1 VSSLITRLAEGVRR
15 HGAFQTAKA
24 AVETFFTEL
33 AKAGTEIAQLDPS
46 KIESSEIG
54 KAWAETIGTP
64 PNGFG
69 RLIKAFGS
77 FAALPNT
84 AGSLSKPFSDYYG
97 AFSVIVKN
105 DADAV
110 EAAIATAKTQKTA
123 FTLLNAL
130 GSEKKP
136 KDEPTT
142 AEYQLAMLKASKTWF
157 EHAAKVCSSSEVTPD
172 GTKFLQQLVAM
183 ANLAAAKLATSAN
196 TAEVTG

>member
-1 VSSLITRLAEGVRR
+1 MSSLITRLAEGVRR
-15 HGAFQTAKA
+15 HGAFQSAKA
-24 AVETFFTEL
+24 AVESFFTEL
-33 AKAGTEIAQLDPS
+33 AKVGNEIAQLDPS

-54 KAWAETIGTP
+54 KAWTETIGTP

-84 AGSLSKPFSDYYG
+84 AGSLAKPFSDYYG

-110 EAAIATAKTQKTA
+110 EAAIAAAKTQKTA

-130 GSEKKP
+130 GNDKKP
-136 KDEPTT
+136 KDEATN
-142 AEYQLAMLKASKTWF
+142 EQYQAQMLKASKTWF
-157 EHAAKVCSSSEVTPD
+157 DHAAKVCSSSVLTDD
-172 GTKFLQQLVAM
+172 GRKFLQQLVAM
-183 ANLAAAKLATSAN
+183 ANLATAKLGS
-196 TAEVTG
+196 